1 MNIRRPISQTEKS
14 ELIAQFITCYQEI
27 EAFRPKYEAAVA
39 KRDAEIARST
49 GLAPHH
55 TFRTAAEED
64 RHLAV
69 TRVVDEEMGFQ
80 QINDQM
86 EALTSKLDP
95 LVSAII
101 STPAQ
106 SLEDLALKANA
117 AATVLFW
124 LWQTMP
130 TELDYPQAIMRD
142 LIENVC
148 ALGDLNI
155 AANPRAVPPKGL
167 N

>member
-1 MNIRRPISQTEKS
+1 MNIRRPIAQIEKS
-14 ELIAQFITCYQEI
+14 ELIAQFTSRYQEI

-39 KRDAEIARST
+39 RRDAEIARCT

-64 RHLAV
+64 RHSAV
-69 TRVVDEEMGFQ
+69 TRMVDEEIGFQ

-86 EALTSKLDP
+86 EALASKLDP
-95 LVSAII
+95 LVEAII
-101 STPAQ
+101 SIPAQ
-106 SLEDLALKANA
+106 SLDDLALTAH

-124 LWQTMP
+124 LWQTLP
-130 TELDYPQAIMRD
+130 KELDYPQAIMRD
-142 LIENVC
+142 LIESVC

-155 AANPRAVPPKGL
+155 AANPQAIPPKGL